1 VRQPERPQQGLFGAA
16 PASRRERLLAPVG
29 VLCMELAAPA
39 TGACG
44 ARAVMVTRRR
54 HSDAGEGMGWEG
66 NRLRAQK
73 AARVLKK
80 GVNVFWDLALTA
92 ARS

>member
-1 VRQPERPQQGLFGAA
+1 M
-16 PASRRERLLAPVG
+16 LAPVG

-92 ARS
+92 ARMTANTHATLTMEQSLTTRTS

>member
-1 VRQPERPQQGLFGAA
+1 M
-16 PASRRERLLAPVG
+16 LAPVG

-92 ARS
+92 ARRLRAAERPLRPDHVQLLDLR